1 MYPLGST
8 AASLVSTRK
17 VPGFPQVD
25 PTKSVRN
32 TMERMVRRDLMV
44 ERKVW
49 MEWSVEIQVTEEGVD
64 GVVEWK
70 IKFNNQE

>member
-1 MYPLGST
+1 M
-8 AASLVSTRK
+8 
-17 VPGFPQVD
+17 D

-49 MEWSVEIQVTEEGVD
+49 MEWSVEIQVTEGGVD
-64 GVVEWK
+64 GGFFCR
-70 IKFNNQE
+70 IYLF

>member
-1 MYPLGST
+1 M
-8 AASLVSTRK
+8 
-17 VPGFPQVD
+17 D

-49 MEWSVEIQVTEEGVD
+49 MECSVEIQVREEGLD
-64 GVVEWK
+64 GVVHGK
-70 IKFNNQE
+70 VNLFQ